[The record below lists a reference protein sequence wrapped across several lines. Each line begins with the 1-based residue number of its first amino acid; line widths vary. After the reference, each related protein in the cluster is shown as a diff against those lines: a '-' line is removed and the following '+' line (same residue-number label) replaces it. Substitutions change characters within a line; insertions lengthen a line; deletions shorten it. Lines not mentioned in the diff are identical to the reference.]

1 MKCLYFHDNPA
12 DSKLSHGLIVYWVLI
27 KRCSGEIIY
36 IEFSS
41 SLSVEVHIFELF
53 TFESI
58 CVTLFDS
65 HLREHLF
72 LPLVASLVNWR
83 DWIDRGVSIPSYPH
97 LQINLFRATH
107 V

>member
-1 MKCLYFHDNPA
+1 MIFLYFHVNPA
-12 DSKLSHGLIVYWVLI
+12 DCKLFHGLTVYWVLI
-27 KRCSGEIIY
+27 KRRSGEIVY
-36 IEFSS
+36 IELSS

-65 HLREHLF
+65 HLREHLSI
-72 LPLVASLVNWR
+72 PLVSFVNWR
-83 DWIDRGVSIPSYPH
+83 DWIDRGVSIPPHPH